1 MFLAEN
7 YTIEIR
13 YGDFGVDGD
22 SDFCFRAS
30 VKEFDNLEEYGITA
44 KGAYGLIIDSITET
58 MMHLS
63 ENDKEIPNPLPY

>member
-1 MFLAEN
+1 MFRAEN

-30 VKEFDNLEEYGITA
+30 VKEFDNLEEYAITA
-44 KGAYGLIIDSITET
+44 NNAYDLIIDSITET
-58 MMHLS
+58 MIYLS